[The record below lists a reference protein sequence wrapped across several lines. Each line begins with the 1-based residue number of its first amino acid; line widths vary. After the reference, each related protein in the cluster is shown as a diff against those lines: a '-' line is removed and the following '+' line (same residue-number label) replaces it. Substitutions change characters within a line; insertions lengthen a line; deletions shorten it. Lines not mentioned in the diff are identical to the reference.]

1 MKAVR
6 KQAVMASAK
15 KEAAAGASNAAPAK
29 GKK

>member
-6 KQAVMASAK
+6 KAAVMASAK
-15 KEAAAGASNAAPAK
+15 KEAAAGASGAATK